1 MAKCGGG
8 GSRRLVAAA
17 GSGQETHTTKKAK
30 STLTVGLDEL
40 PMLPWLRIQRETD
53 STIITQAAG
62 SGERA
67 RATNL
72 ALGGGGGVDLQ
83 T

>member
-1 MAKCGGG
+1 MAKCGGGG

-17 GSGQETHTTKKAK
+17 GSGQETHTSKKAK

-40 PMLPWLRIQRETD
+40 PMLPWLRIH

-62 SGERA
+62 SDERA

-72 ALGGGGGVDLQ
+72 ALGGGGVDLQ